1 MAVAFHQLEVAD
13 VRRETPD
20 AVSIA
25 FAVPGSLREAYAFAP
40 GQHLTLRTVLAFQPR
55 CTR

>member
-1 MAVAFHQLEVAD
+1 MAVAFHTLKVAD

-25 FAVPGSLREAYAFAP
+25 FAVPPELAEEYRFHP
-40 GQHLTLRTVLAFQPR
+40 GQHLTLRRECDGQDIR
-55 CTR
+55 RS

>member
-1 MAVAFHQLEVAD
+1 MAVAFHTLKVAD

-25 FAVPGSLREAYAFAP
+25 FAVPPELADEYRFSP
-40 GQHLTLRTVLAFQPR
+40 GQHLTLRRA
-55 CTR
+55 CDG